1 MKRSTFFVTV
11 ATAGFLF
18 FACGKSDE
26 QASARQ
32 NVNVQVV
39 ENATKTK
46 SLKDENGWY
55 HDWDEGIAAAVKE
68 KKPVLIDFYTDWC
81 KWCKVMDE
89 ETFSA
94 SEVKK
99 ILESN
104 WVTIK
109 IDAEDKKASGTFED
123 RTLPY
128 DRLALAFGVRGYP
141 SYLFIDNA
149 GEPVTVVSGYFPKE
163 QFIPVLDY
171 FINELYK
178 KDVNL
183 TKYIES
189 NS

>member
-1 MKRSTFFVTV
+1 MKCSTFFVTV

-109 IDAEDKKASGTFED
+109 INAEDKKASGTFED
-123 RTLPY
+123 RILPY